1 MQQNPIKWLS
11 ESLLTIT
18 TIPILVMMVHV
29 TADVLLKYLFRSP
42 IPGTLE
48 VVSYYYMVAIV
59 VLPAAFVELTRQSIA
74 VDLFYQLM
82 PLWMQSLCVVVIL
95 VGSAAAYGGLA
106 WITWPDAL
114 HSFAMNEVVMG
125 PVDVV
130 IWPARFLLPVT
141 MFVTSIV
148 CVWHLYR
155 FFTNPEARADLVRV
169 EMPDADELG
178 VD

>member
-1 MQQNPIKWLS
+1 MRRNPLEWLC
-11 ESLLTIT
+11 EAMLTIT
-18 TIPILVMMVHV
+18 AIPILVMMVHV
-29 TADVLLKYLFRSP
+29 TLDVLMKYILRSP

-82 PLWMQSLCVVVIL
+82 PSWLQAVCVAAVL
-95 VGSAAAYGGLA
+95 LFSAAAYGMLA
-106 WITWPDAL
+106 WITWPDAVRSL
-114 HSFAMNEVVMG
+114 RMNEMVMG

-130 IWPARFLLPVT
+130 IWPARFLLPITMTVT
-141 MFVTSIV
+141 AIV
-148 CVWHLYR
+148 CLWQLFR
-155 FFTNPEARADLVRV
+155 FFSNSEARAALVRV
-169 EMPDADELG
+169 EMPDADLG